1 MENLK
6 EKRQGKIIGFLC
18 IVCLV
23 LAFSSLYFAFSG
35 NRLRSRER
43 LVNEKAVSSLC
54 ESLDSISVSLRK
66 SLYSADK
73 KALSKTGNE
82 LCRQAAAAKESLS
95 LLSPDRELCDEIY
108 KFLSQVGSY
117 TLAVSEGEEKISAE
131 QTRALKELYSYA
143 KDLSEGMNEICYD
156 YYNGDVSFGEAMGN
170 LEKKTDAPDEEFYQ
184 RVYDTAQ
191 TLTDYPTLVYDG
203 PFADNLAA
211 GKSELLENEN
221 EITSEEAAARA
232 AELLGVQANTLKTE
246 ESINGQIELYCFS
259 RGNADITVTKRG
271 GYLCS
276 VLSDTL
282 AYEETISAEEA
293 VKRGEE
299 YLARLG
305 YKNMKSNYYSIYDG
319 ICTVNYAYDDEGVI
333 CYSDLIKVSISLDTG
348 KLVALDAK
356 PFLLSHKNREK
367 QGELIA
373 VKEARKKLSSVLT
386 AIDARL
392 AYIPLDSGKEA
403 LCYEFHCKDG
413 EGQEVLVYLDAY
425 TAEQRDILILLYS
438 DGGVLTK

>member
-6 EKRQGKIIGFLC
+6 ERQQGKIIGFLC
-18 IVCLV
+18 VVCLI

-35 NRLRSRER
+35 NRARQRER
-43 LVNEKAVSSLC
+43 LTNEKAVSSLC
-54 ESLDSISVSLRK
+54 ESLDSISISLRK

-73 KALSKTGNE
+73 TALSKTGNE

-117 TLAVSEGEEKISAE
+117 TLALSESEEKISAE
-131 QTRALKELYSYA
+131 QTRALKELYTYA
-143 KDLSEGMNEICYD
+143 STLSDGMNEICYD
-156 YYNGDVSFGEAMGN
+156 YYNGDVSFSDAIGN
-170 LEKKTDAPDEEFYQ
+170 LEKKADAPDSEFYQ

-203 PFADNLAA
+203 PFADNVAS
-211 GKSELLENEN
+211 GKSDFLEGKN
-221 EITSEEAAARA
+221 EITVEEASARV
-232 AELLGVQANTLKTE
+232 AELLGVQANTLKKE
-246 ESINGQIELYCFS
+246 ENINGDLELYSFS
-259 RGNADITVTKRG
+259 VGKADITVTKKG

-276 VLSDTL
+276 VLSDAV
-282 AYEETISAEEA
+282 AYEETISTDEA
-293 VKRGEE
+293 IKRGKE
-299 YLARLG
+299 YLERLG

-319 ICTVNYAYDDEGVI
+319 ICTVNYAYDDEGVT

-356 PFLLSHKNREK
+356 PFLLSHRQREK
-367 QGELIA
+367 IGEVMSA
-373 VKEARKKLSSVLT
+373 KEARRKLSSVLT
-386 AIDARL
+386 VTDARL
-392 AYIPLDSGKEA
+392 AYIPLDTGKEA
-403 LCYEFHCKDG
+403 LCHEFHCKDG

>member
-1 MENLK
+1 MENFK

-18 IVCLV
+18 IVCLA
-23 LAFSSLYFAFSG
+23 LAVSSLYYAFSG
-35 NRLRSRER
+35 NRSRSRER

-54 ESLDSISVSLRK
+54 ESLDSISVSLQK

-73 KALSKTGNE
+73 TALSKTGNE
-82 LCRQAAAAKESLS
+82 LCREAAAAKESLS

-108 KFLSQVGSY
+108 KFLSQVGNY
-117 TLAVSEGEEKISAE
+117 TLAIAEGEEKISSE

-143 KDLSEGMNEICYD
+143 KGLSEGMNEICFD
-156 YYNGDVSFGEAMGN
+156 YYNGDVSFDDAIGN
-170 LEKKTDAPDEEFYQ
+170 LENKTDAPDDEFYR

-203 PFADNLAA
+203 PFADNLAS
-211 GKSELLENEN
+211 GKSELLEGEN
-221 EITSEEAAARA
+221 EITSEEAASRA
-232 AELLGVQANTLKTE
+232 AELLGVQANTLKKE
-246 ESINGQIELYCFS
+246 EDINGNLELYSFS
-259 RGNADITVTKRG
+259 RGKTDITVTKKG

-276 VLSDTL
+276 VLSDTV
-282 AYEETISAEEA
+282 AYEETISADEA

-299 YLARLG
+299 YLERLG
-305 YKNMKSNYYSIYDG
+305 YENMESSYYSVYDG
-319 ICTVNYAYDDEGVI
+319 ICTVNYAYEDEDVI

-348 KLVALDAK
+348 KLVALDAR
-356 PFLLSHKNREK
+356 PYLLSHKKREK
-367 QGELIA
+367 PGDVIA

-392 AYIPLDSGKEA
+392 TYIPLDTGEEA

-413 EGQEVLVYLDAY
+413 EGQEVLVYLDVY
-425 TAEQRDILILLYS
+425 TSEQRDILILLYS
-438 DGGVLTK
+438 DDGILTK

>member
-6 EKRQGKIIGFLC
+6 EKRHGKIIGFLC

-35 NRLRSRER
+35 NQFRQRER
-43 LVNEKAVSSLC
+43 VINEKAVSSLC

-73 KALSKTGNE
+73 TALSKTGNE

-95 LLSPDRELCDEIY
+95 LLSPDKELCDEIY
-108 KFLSQVGSY
+108 KFLSQVGNY
-117 TLAVSEGEEKISAE
+117 TLAISEGEEKISAE
-131 QTRALKELYSYA
+131 QTKALKELYVYA

-156 YYNGDVSFGEAMGN
+156 YYNGDVSFDDAIGN
-170 LEKKTDAPDEEFYQ
+170 LEKKTDAPDDDFYQ
-184 RVYDTAQ
+184 RIYDTAQ

-203 PFADNLAA
+203 PFADNLASGRSA
-211 GKSELLENEN
+211 FLEGKSE
-221 EITSEEAAARA
+221 ITAEEAAAKVSK
-232 AELLGVQANTLKTE
+232 LLEIQANTLKKE
-246 ESINGQIELYCFS
+246 ENINGEIELYSFS
-259 RGNADITVTKRG
+259 RGKTDITVTKRG

-299 YLARLG
+299 YLERLG
-305 YKNMKSNYYSIYDG
+305 YEDMESSYYSIYDG
-319 ICTVNYAYDDEGVI
+319 ICTVNYAYEDEDII
-333 CYSDLIKVSISLDTG
+333 CYADLIKVSISLDTG

-356 PFLLSHKNREK
+356 PFLLSHKERENP
-367 QGELIA
+367 GEIMSA
-373 VKEARKKLSSVLT
+373 KEARKKLSSVLT

-392 AYIPLDSGKEA
+392 AYIPLDTGKEA

>member
-18 IVCLV
+18 IVCLIF
-23 LAFSSLYFAFSG
+23 AFSTLYFAFSG
-35 NRLRSRER
+35 NRARSRER
-43 LVNEKAVSSLC
+43 LINEKAVSSLC

-117 TLAVSEGEEKISAE
+117 TLAISEGEEKISAE
-131 QTRALKELYSYA
+131 QTKALKELYAYA
-143 KDLSEGMNEICYD
+143 KGLSEGMNEICYD
-156 YYNGDVSFGEAMGN
+156 YYNGDVSFDDAIGN
-170 LEKKTDAPDEEFYQ
+170 LEKKTDAPDEDFYQ

-203 PFADNLAA
+203 PFADNLAS
-211 GKSELLENEN
+211 GSSELLETEN
-221 EITSEEAAARA
+221 EITAEEAAARV
-232 AELLGVQANTLKTE
+232 AELLGVQANTLKKE

-305 YKNMKSNYYSIYDG
+305 YKDMKSSYYSIYDG
-319 ICTVNYAYDDEGVI
+319 ICTVNYAYEDEGVI
-333 CYSDLIKVSISLDTG
+333 CYSDLIKVSISLDSG

-367 QGELIA
+367 AGEVISA
-373 VKEARKKLSSVLT
+373 KEARKKLSSVLT

-392 AYIPLDSGKEA
+392 AYIPLDTGKEA

-425 TAEQRDILILLYS
+425 TGEQRDILILLYS
-438 DGGVLTK
+438 DDGVLTK

>member
-18 IVCLV
+18 IVCLI

-35 NRLRSRER
+35 NRMRQRER
-43 LVNEKAVSSLC
+43 IINEKAVSSLC

-73 KALSKTGNE
+73 TALSKTGNE

-95 LLSPDRELCDEIY
+95 LLSPDNELCDEIY

-131 QTRALKELYSYA
+131 QTRALKELYTYA
-143 KDLSEGMNEICYD
+143 SALSEGMNEICYD
-156 YYNGDVSFGEAMGN
+156 YYNGDVSFDDAIGN
-170 LEKKTDAPDEEFYQ
+170 LEKKTDAPDEDFYQ

-203 PFADNLAA
+203 PFADNLTS
-211 GKSELLENEN
+211 GKSVFLEGKK
-221 EITSEEAAARA
+221 EITSEEAAKRVE
-232 AELLGVQANTLKTE
+232 ELLGVQAGTLRQE
-246 ESINGQIELYCFS
+246 EGISGELELYCFS
-259 RGNADITVTKRG
+259 KGGTDITVTKKG
-271 GYLCS
+271 GYICS

-293 VKRGEE
+293 VNRGEE
-299 YLARLG
+299 YLERLG
-305 YKNMKSNYYSIYDG
+305 YGDMESNYYSIYDG
-319 ICTVNYAYDDEGVI
+319 ICTVNYAFEEDDII

-348 KLVALDAK
+348 KLVALDAR
-356 PFLLSHKNREK
+356 PFLLSHKSREAE
-367 QGELIA
+367 GEVLA
-373 VKEARKKLSSVLT
+373 SKEARKRLSSVLT
-386 AIDARL
+386 AIDTKL
-392 AYIPLDSGKEA
+392 AFIPLDNGKEA

-425 TAEQRDILILLYS
+425 TGEQRDILILLYS
-438 DGGVLTK
+438 DGGILTK